1 MKPRGI
7 EDKSEVNGDSVIIES
22 DLPAKSRAIK
32 YQKQKHKEFE
42 KKRKKKKNQKQ
53 IEKKK
58 KNSGERFKR
67 RRWPNGRIVKTVYS
81 LCFGVS

>member
-42 KKRKKKKNQKQ
+42 KKR
-53 IEKKK
+53 EKKK
-58 KNSGERFKR
+58 TQGRDLKGE
-67 RRWPNGRIVKTVYS
+67 GGQMVGS
-81 LCFGVS
+81 